1 MKVTIF
7 KSVKDTSVPFYR
19 DVDFILSRIKEGK
32 SKELIEKIRKEQVNI
47 KT

>member
-19 DVDFILSRIKEGK
+19 DVDFILDRIREGK
-32 SKELIEKIRKEQVNI
+32 SKELIESSATE
-47 KT
+47 KTSQY